1 MYSKSFREKLQ
12 ATQTHELNSGEVAG
26 DDLEGKDE
34 SLAQDGTDRKWLC
47 GRVGGG
53 AASCCWE
60 RRSRWVLSSGKA
72 TDVVRLGAGSTA
84 IEP

>member
-34 SLAQDGTDRKWLC
+34 CLAQDGTDRRRLC
-47 GRVGGG
+47 GRVGEGG
-53 AASCCWE
+53 AAS
-60 RRSRWVLSSGKA
+60 
-72 TDVVRLGAGSTA
+72 
-84 IEP
+84 